1 MQQVREAVPWFEVK
15 HVVAANHTS
24 VAYSLSHALK
34 FESTLSHLTLL
45 LGPCIELC
53 LHGCL
58 LPVLRAANV
67 DAGSICQQV
76 LSSILGIIAADCI
89 AAALGIY
96 CNNVHSGELSSI
108 LNQGLILSSR

>member
-1 MQQVREAVPWFEVK
+1 ML
-15 HVVAANHTS
+15 S
-24 VAYSLSHALK
+24 SLSQHYH
-34 FESTLSHLTLL
+34 HLTLL

-53 LHGCL
+53 LHCCL

-108 LNQGLILSSR
+108 LNQGLILSSRQPPILMMVPQNE